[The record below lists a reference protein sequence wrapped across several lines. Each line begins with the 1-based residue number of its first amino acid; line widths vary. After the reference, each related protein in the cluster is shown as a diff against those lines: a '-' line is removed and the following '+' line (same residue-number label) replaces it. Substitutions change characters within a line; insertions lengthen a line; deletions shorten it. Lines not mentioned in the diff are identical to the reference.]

1 VKHLGS
7 LFVLIVMCSHVAAQP
22 NVTRTL
28 SGVIVT
34 QQDELLPGVTITV
47 SYQSGEQ
54 KALSDGDGRFQFT
67 VPHEALTARIEGKNI
82 KPVEKRIYLSDA
94 TENLKFRVELI
105 IPSIHES
112 VVIAATALDPVIDRR
127 NDTIYRSA
135 LFGRDDQLLQTL
147 NAGINVGQHE
157 GGGKSLEIR
166 RFGYNLD
173 HGGLNGGL
181 KVLVDNVQQNHAT
194 QGHGQGYLGQLKSL
208 TPELLEEV
216 DILNGPFNAQYGDFS
231 GLGVVHIR
239 LRESLPEQLT
249 MRFQGGSFDSRR
261 MFLAYSPQLA
271 RAESFIAYEKSYL
284 DGPFLN
290 PARYKRDNLTGNYTY
305 NLSAD
310 QALGFKLN
318 LSRNDFFSSGQIPL
332 DEVAAGRLDR
342 FGFID
347 PNTGGRVRS
356 GTFAAY
362 YRKEWDDASQLKFDG
377 FLSRSL
383 FDLFSN
389 FTFFLDDEV
398 NGDAFV
404 QHDSRLQAG
413 GNVQYIHPYH
423 LFGRQ
428 ALLTAG
434 GNIQAFKTNVRLA
447 PAIGRAPIGV
457 TTNADAQ
464 VTNTAGYVQQGID
477 LLRGHL
483 HVDLG
488 LRYDYFRFNVDDKIS
503 PEFSG
508 TRAIGRSQPKVNISY
523 TPTDRIPATFYFN
536 YGRGINSQ
544 DARGVVRDAG
554 TGPAIATTDFYQVGT
569 SHTFKRISLST
580 DLFLIDHSD
589 EQVYIPDDGSIE
601 FAGPSRNYGY
611 EVKASMQLTRHL
623 AFSGGMTR
631 VMNAFFR
638 GTLPR
643 VYVDSSPHLVGN
655 AGLTLANFHGFSG
668 SLQWRHVANYRLD
681 GENASIRASGLDV
694 VDLNVNK
701 RVGRNVDL
709 NFAVDNL
716 FNKRYFETQNYFES
730 RLRPGDPVVSRIHGT
745 PGYPIGLTFGL
756 TFRLSGK

>member
-1 VKHLGS
+1 MKYLGP
-7 LFVLIVMCSHVAAQP
+7 LFVTIFMCSYVAAQADA
-22 NVTRTL
+22 TRTL

-34 QQDELLPGVTITV
+34 QQDELLPGVTMSV

-54 KALSDGDGRFQFT
+54 KAMSDAEGRFQLT
-67 VPHEALTARIEGKNI
+67 TPNETLTARIEGKNI
-82 KPVEKRIYLSDA
+82 KPFEKRIYLSDP
-94 TENLKFRVELI
+94 TENIKIKVELI
-105 IPSIHES
+105 VPTIHEG
-112 VVIAATALDPVIDRR
+112 VVITANALDPTVDRS
-127 NDTIYRSA
+127 NDTIYKNT
-135 LFGRDDQLLQTL
+135 LFSRDDQLLQTL

-173 HGGLNGGL
+173 HGGINGGL
-181 KVLVDNVQQNHAT
+181 KVLVDDVQQNHAT

-208 TPELLEEV
+208 TPELLQAV
-216 DILNGPFNAQYGDFS
+216 DILNGPFSAQYGDFS

-239 LRESLPEQLT
+239 LRESLPDELT
-249 MRFQGGSFDSRR
+249 MRFQGGSFGNRR
-261 MFLAYSPQLA
+261 MFLAYSPRLE
-271 RAESFIAYEKSYL
+271 RAETLIAYENSYL
-284 DGPFLN
+284 DGPFIN
-290 PARYKRDNLTGNYTY
+290 PARYKRDNLTGSYTY

-310 QALGFKLN
+310 QSLGFKLN

-332 DEVAAGRLDR
+332 DQVASGQLDR

-356 GTFAAY
+356 GNLAAY
-362 YRKEWDDASQLKFDG
+362 YRKEWEDGSQIKLDG

-383 FDLFSN
+383 FDLYSN
-389 FTFFLDDEV
+389 FTFFLDDQV

-404 QHDSRLQAG
+404 QHDSRLQEG
-413 GNVQYIHPYH
+413 GNVQFIHPYR
-423 LFGRQ
+423 LFDRQ
-428 ALLTAG
+428 SLLVAG
-434 GNIQAFKTNVRLA
+434 GNIHAFQTNVKLA
-447 PAIGRAPIGV
+447 PSIGRGPIGV
-457 TTNADAQ
+457 TTNANAR
-464 VTNTAGYVQQGID
+464 VTNTGVYVQQGID

-488 LRYDYFRFNVDDKIS
+488 LRYDYFRFNVDDKLS

-508 TRAIGRSQPKVNISY
+508 TRAVGRLQPKVNISY
-523 TPTDRIPATFYFN
+523 TPSDRIPATLYFN

-544 DARGVVRDAG
+544 DARGVVRDAL

-589 EQVYIPDDGSIE
+589 EQVYIPDDSSIE

-611 EVKASMQLTRHL
+611 EVKSSVQITRHL
-623 AFSGGMTR
+623 AVTGGMTR

-638 GTLPR
+638 GTFPR

-655 AGLTLANFHGFSG
+655 GGLTLRNFHGFSG
-668 SLQWRHVANYRLD
+668 SLLWRHVSNYRLD

-694 VDLNVNK
+694 VDLSVNK
-701 RVGRNVDL
+701 RIGRVVEL
-709 NFAVDNL
+709 NLAVDNL
-716 FNKRYFETQNYFES
+716 FNKHYFETQNFFES
-730 RLRPGDPVVSRIHGT
+730 RVLPGDPVVSRIHGS
-745 PGYPIGLTFGL
+745 PGFPIGLTIGL